1 MKAHVGLSGPVKKE
15 FIREWNE
22 QSTSMTRKMFKIFAW
37 VMHEEGYGAYRINRC
52 IDKISDLMVEKAKDE
67 IFWRHMDKALRDL
80 GVPFD
85 PEDYD
90 KEEEGNLE
98 N

>member
-22 QSTSMTRKMFKIFAW
+22 QSISMTRKMFKIFAW
-37 VMHEEGYGAYRINRC
+37 VMHEEGYGAYRINR
-52 IDKISDLMVEKAKDE
+52 
-67 IFWRHMDKALRDL
+67 
-80 GVPFD
+80 FD

-90 KEEEGNLE
+90 KEEKWNLE